1 MYQQNTDP
9 WHVLEVKVQFE
20 RVVQKRLNLLGIRA
34 IVPTQKQ
41 TIRWSDRYKQQE
53 VVLFSRYVFVCV
65 DPKGRND
72 VFKAGKEVK
81 GFLHQDGKPAILRES
96 EVDLIHELMNIEKGV
111 DITCSFLNTGDKVE
125 VLDGPLKGYKGFIL
139 EKSGKQ
145 RFVLYLPGLKCVA
158 HVEVNAMMLKKTE

>member
-9 WHVLEVKVQFE
+9 WHVLEVKFQFE
-20 RVVQKRLNLLGIRA
+20 RIVQKRLNQLGIRA

-65 DPKGRND
+65 APKVRND

-81 GFLHQDGKPAILRES
+81 GYLYQDGKPAILREI
-96 EVDLIHELMNIEKGV
+96 EVELIHELMNLEKGIE
-111 DITCSFLNTGDKVE
+111 ITCSFLSTGDKVE
-125 VLDGPLKGYKGFIL
+125 ILDGPLKGYTGLIL

-145 RFVLYLPGLKCVA
+145 RFVLHLPGLKCA
-158 HVEVNAMMLKKTE
+158 AQVEVNAMMLKKTE